1 MGENG
6 RNVLV
11 FNQNKSNSFN
21 IINLADGSTKELI
34 LDGIYEDFKYY
45 YKKYFLKVFL
55 RSKILFCNRYK
66 FGKF

>member
-45 YKKYFLKVFL
+45 YKKYFLKYFL
-55 RSKILFCNRYK
+55 RSKILFCN
-66 FGKF
+66 